1 MLSSYAKCVILHI
14 LFISRKFTFEII
26 LGSGKIFFI
35 KLMYFAEN
43 YSMWLSKLL
52 TLALSVGGLA
62 QRYTYLNTPDCGSK
76 SAAVI
81 IKKRF
86 RKEAGNNL
94 MEGNGF
100 LGTISFQLVG
110 VGVIRMKGVNSHN

>member
-1 MLSSYAKCVILHI
+1 MYI
-14 LFISRKFTFEII
+14 LFISGKFSFEII

-35 KLMYFAEN
+35 KSIYFAAN
-43 YSMWLSKLL
+43 YLVFQTSHIV
-52 TLALSVGGLA
+52 ALSVGGLA

-94 MEGNGF
+94 MEGNVF
-100 LGTISFQLVG
+100 PSTISFQSVG
-110 VGVIRMKGVNSHN
+110 GGIVRMKGVNSHS